1 MRRWQLNGW
10 GEPKQV
16 MELVEVDAPEAKAG
30 QVVIDVR
37 AVGLNYPDLLQIK
50 GSYQAKPP
58 LPYTPGAE
66 IGGVISEVG
75 VGVTQWQVGDR
86 VVWMGRNGLA
96 DKTVA
101 PADGPLRIADSL
113 PFDKAVSIPTNYGT
127 GLFALKDRACLR
139 PGETVLV
146 HAGAGG
152 VGSAAI
158 QMANAMGATV
168 FATAGGPEKKA
179 VCERLGA
186 AAAID
191 YLSEDFVERVKE
203 LTDGRGVDVIYD
215 PVGGDTFDRSRK
227 VIGWDGRILP
237 IGFTSG
243 RIADAPTNHIL
254 LKNYSVV
261 GVHYGAAVARDPMLA
276 VRNMELLC
284 RWYDE
289 GKIDPLVMRHVPL
302 EEAAQAFEDLGTR
315 NSWGKLVITP

>member
-75 VGVTQWQVGDR
+75 AGVTQWQVGDR

-146 HAGAGG
+146 H
-152 VGSAAI
+152 
-158 QMANAMGATV
+158 
-168 FATAGGPEKKA
+168 
-179 VCERLGA
+179 
-186 AAAID
+186 
-191 YLSEDFVERVKE
+191 
-203 LTDGRGVDVIYD
+203 
-215 PVGGDTFDRSRK
+215 
-227 VIGWDGRILP
+227 
-237 IGFTSG
+237 
-243 RIADAPTNHIL
+243 
-254 LKNYSVV
+254 
-261 GVHYGAAVARDPMLA
+261 
-276 VRNMELLC
+276 
-284 RWYDE
+284 
-289 GKIDPLVMRHVPL
+289 
-302 EEAAQAFEDLGTR
+302 
-315 NSWGKLVITP
+315 